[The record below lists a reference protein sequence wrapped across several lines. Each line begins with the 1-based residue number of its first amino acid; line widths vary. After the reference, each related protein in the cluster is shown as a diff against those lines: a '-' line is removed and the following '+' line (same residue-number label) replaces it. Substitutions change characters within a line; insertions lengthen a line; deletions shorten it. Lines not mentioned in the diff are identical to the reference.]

1 MLGISNVVR
10 FDFPSPPPAQSLSR
24 SLELLLALGA
34 IDEKCELTGDIGER
48 LSELPLHP
56 FLARMLLAS
65 IEYECVKEVLSLVAL
80 LSVRTIFTI
89 PGIGLFSLREYN
101 VFNTYGL
108 ELSCSG
114 FSTISQFL
122 KRILT
127 GHVKSKNSCDFE

>member
-89 PGIGLFSLREYN
+89 PGMVLLLLDYK
-101 VFNTYGL
+101 YGL
-108 ELSCSG
+108 EL
-114 FSTISQFL
+114 
-122 KRILT
+122 
-127 GHVKSKNSCDFE
+127 